1 VSRLSSASHLA
12 LCVSQL
18 QDASKWLQ
26 RSFEQCQPIDV
37 TKPLTA
43 EQYDALENLSSR
55 FARVVDILINK
66 LYRAIDVAE
75 LLEAG
80 SLIDTINRAVKRGL
94 LEDNQTARTLKDIR
108 NEIVHE
114 YVVEDLKNLQ
124 LEILRYTTILLE
136 LVKVALSYID
146 DKQLTRQAD

>member
-1 VSRLSSASHLA
+1 M
-12 LCVSQL
+12 
-18 QDASKWLQ
+18 
-26 RSFEQCQPIDV
+26 
-37 TKPLTA
+37 
-43 EQYDALENLSSR
+43 
-55 FARVVDILINK
+55 VDILINK

-80 SLIDTINRAVKRGL
+80 SLIDTINRAVKKGL

-146 DKQLTRQAD
+146 DNKLTQHSD

>member
-1 VSRLSSASHLA
+1 MSRLNSASHLA
-12 LCVSQL
+12 LCVAQL

-26 RSFEQCQPIDV
+26 RSLEQCQPIDN

-80 SLIDTINRAVKRGL
+80 SLIDTINRAVKKGL

-114 YVVEDLKNLQ
+114 YVVENLKNLQ

>member
-1 VSRLSSASHLA
+1 VSRLSSAAHLA

-26 RSFEQCQPIDV
+26 RSFEQCQHIDV

-66 LYRAIDVAE
+66 VYRAIDVAE
-75 LLEAG
+75 LLETG
-80 SLIDTINRAVKRGL
+80 SLIDTINRAVKKGL

-124 LEILRYTTILLE
+124 LDILRYTTILLE
-136 LVKVALSYID
+136 RVKVTLRYID
-146 DKQLTRQAD
+146 EMQLTRHLD

>member
-1 VSRLSSASHLA
+1 M
-12 LCVSQL
+12 
-18 QDASKWLQ
+18 
-26 RSFEQCQPIDV
+26 
-37 TKPLTA
+37 
-43 EQYDALENLSSR
+43 
-55 FARVVDILINK
+55 VDILINK

-80 SLIDTINRAVKRGL
+80 SLIDTINRAVKKGL

-114 YVVEDLKNLQ
+114 YVVENLKNLQ

-146 DKQLTRQAD
+146 DNKLTQHSE